1 MRLGHF
7 YVPFC
12 VLLFL
17 HQIEYMAKVRS
28 AFFCQ
33 NCGYEAP
40 KWLGKCPS
48 CSEWNTFVEE
58 VIEKSGPQVVA
69 FSRSAKTARPQVLQE
84 ILPQEHPRIT
94 LVDSELNRVLG
105 GGLVPGS
112 LILFGGEPGIGKS
125 TLLLQLAV
133 SATHLKVLYV
143 SGEESDQQI
152 KMRAE
157 RIGLENSQCYVLTE
171 TNLQNIF
178 KHTEEMQPNLLI
190 IDSVQTLYSSQIESS
205 PGSISQV
212 RECTAQLLRYAKETN
227 VPVFLIGHIT
237 KEGSLAGP
245 KVLEHMVD
253 TVLQFEGDRN
263 HVYRLLRSMKN
274 RFGSTNELGIYEML
288 GSGLR
293 VVENPS
299 EILMTNTDGS
309 LSGISIAATMEGM
322 RPMLVEVQALVST
335 AAYGTPQRSST
346 GFDSKRLNMLLAV
359 MEKRCGFKLG
369 AKDVFL
375 NIAGGIKVDD
385 PAIDLAVVAAVLS
398 SNADIAIEKN
408 IALSAEVGLSGEVRP
423 VNRVDQRIS
432 EAEKLGFEKII
443 ISKYNKGIEQKNY
456 SIELIQCSKITE
468 VVRALFT

>member
-1 MRLGHF
+1 
-7 YVPFC
+7 
-12 VLLFL
+12 
-17 HQIEYMAKVRS
+17 MAKVRS

-33 NCGYEAP
+33 NCGYEAQ

-48 CSEWNTFVEE
+48 CNEWNTFVEE
-58 VIEKSGPQVVA
+58 IIEKQIPQVVA
-69 FSRSAKTARPQVLQE
+69 FSKSGKSAKPQTLQE
-84 ILPQEHPRIT
+84 ISSNEHPRIQ
-94 LVDSELNRVLG
+94 LSDGELNRVLG

-133 SATHLKVLYV
+133 QLRGKTVLYV

-152 KMRAE
+152 KMRAD
-157 RIGLENSQCYVLTE
+157 RIGIINEKCFILTE
-171 TNLQNIF
+171 TNVQNIF
-178 KHTEEMQPNLLI
+178 KQAEETQPDLVV
-190 IDSVQTLYSSQIESS
+190 IDSIQTLYSSQIESS

-212 RECTAQLLRYAKETN
+212 RECTAQLLRYAKQSN

-253 TVLQFEGDRN
+253 AVLQFEGDRN
-263 HVYRLLRSMKN
+263 HVYRLLRSIKN
-274 RFGSTNELGIYEML
+274 RFGSTNELGIYEMQ

-293 VVENPS
+293 QVENPS
-299 EILMTNTDGS
+299 EILITNSDQN
-309 LSGISIAATMEGM
+309 LSGVSIGATMEGL
-322 RPMLVEVQALVST
+322 RPMLIEVQALVST

-346 GFDSKRLNMLLAV
+346 GFDAKRLNMLLAV

-398 SNADIAIEKN
+398 SNADLAIAEKV
-408 IALSAEVGLSGEVRP
+408 ALSAEIGLSGEVRP
-423 VNRVDQRIS
+423 VNRIDQRIA
-432 EAEKLGFEKII
+432 EAEKLGFEQIV
-443 ISKYNKGIEQKNY
+443 ISAYCKGIHQKDFK
-456 SIELIQCSKITE
+456 IQLVKCGTIQE
-468 VVRALFT
+468 VLKVLFA

>member
-1 MRLGHF
+1 
-7 YVPFC
+7 
-12 VLLFL
+12 
-17 HQIEYMAKVRS
+17 MAKVRS
-28 AFFCQ
+28 AYFCQ
-33 NCGYEAP
+33 NCGYETP

-48 CSEWNTFVEE
+48 CAEWNTFVEE
-58 VIEKSGPQVVA
+58 VIEKNVPSVVA
-69 FSRSAKTARPQVLQE
+69 FSTSSRNAKPQTLQSIE
-84 ILPQEHPRIT
+84 KQEHERVY
-94 LVDSELNRVLG
+94 LKDAELNRVLG

-133 SATHLKVLYV
+133 AETELRVLYV
-143 SGEESDQQI
+143 SGEESEQQI

-157 RIGLENSQCYVLTE
+157 RVGTLNQQCYILTE
-171 TNLQNIF
+171 TNIQNIF
-178 KHTEEMQPNLLI
+178 KQAEETNPELLV
-190 IDSVQTLYSSQIESS
+190 IDSIQTLYSSQIESS

-212 RECTAQLLRYAKETN
+212 RECTAQLLRYAKQTG

-253 TVLQFEGDRN
+253 AVLQFEGDRN

-274 RFGSTNELGIYEML
+274 RFGSTNELGIYEMI
-288 GSGLR
+288 GCGLR
-293 VVENPS
+293 QVENPS
-299 EILMTNTDGS
+299 EILITNTDNS
-309 LSGISIAATMEGM
+309 LSGISIAATLEGI
-322 RPMLVEVQALVST
+322 RPMLIEVQALVST

-398 SNADIAIEKN
+398 SNIDLPIDNKT
-408 IALSAEVGLSGEVRP
+408 ALSAEVGLSGEVRP
-423 VNRVDQRIS
+423 VNRIDQRIS
-432 EAEKLGFEKII
+432 EAEKLGFERII
-443 ISKYNKGIEQKNY
+443 ISKYCKGIEQKNY
-456 SIELIQCSKITE
+456 KIKLVPCGKLDE
-468 VVRALFT
+468 VVKELFT